1 MPETITT
8 FSFLVFFENMPM
20 AQVEPSSRFAAD
32 DLIEFAPQPI
42 LFGTRVLYRANESM
56 EFFSGID
63 GVLAREQLVLKRV
76 DRAFRSANLIV
87 R

>member
-1 MPETITT
+1 
-8 FSFLVFFENMPM
+8 LVLRKT
-20 AQVEPSSRFAAD
+20 VEKMEAD
-32 DLIEFAPQPI
+32 PI

-76 DRAFRSANLIV
+76 DRAFRSANFIV